1 MTRPPTVG
9 TIQVRDLLTALHVL
23 GVAPAPLCRA
33 VGWEP
38 ATLRDASARLPASEL
53 VRLFAE
59 AEARTNDPLVGL
71 HAGEVANP
79 RGPLTYLLL
88 SHPRLEEGLQQIAR
102 FSSLTLDSLRFELR
116 RGPDVVSLVVDPG
129 EMLAETAHLSDYL
142 LMLTVRLLQRTV
154 GAAFTLREVHVRH
167 APWRDLGAV
176 TRAFGCIVRCQQPEN
191 QLLFSP
197 GALQAR
203 SHLGNPVIAGQIA
216 RVLES
221 LRSRGTGQAI
231 FRERV
236 AAVTRELLT
245 RGVRADRAT
254 AARELFVSERT
265 MRRRL
270 ADEQTTFKAVRDAV
284 LWETVEA
291 LLSNRVLK
299 VEAVALSVGF
309 ADVAAFSSAFK
320 RWAGTSPTQYR
331 ERLVAAPPARRA
343 GAPHPTA
350 PAERAHEA
358 RSRAVRLRESPQ
370 HRSK

>member
-1 MTRPPTVG
+1 MIRPPTVG
-9 TIQVRDLLTALHVL
+9 TIQVHDLLTALHVL
-23 GVAPAPLCRA
+23 GVAPTPLCHA

-38 ATLRDASARLPASEL
+38 ATLGDASARLPASEL

-59 AEARTNDPLVGL
+59 AEARTKDPLVGL

-88 SHPRLEEGLQQIAR
+88 SHPRLEEGLQEIAR
-102 FSSLTLDSLRFELR
+102 FSSLTLDSLRFDLR

-129 EMLAETAHLSDYL
+129 EMLAESAHLSDYL
-142 LMLTVRLLQRTV
+142 LMLTARLLQRTV
-154 GAAFTLREVHVRH
+154 GAAFALREVHVRH

-176 TRAFGCIVRCQQPEN
+176 TRAFGCVVRCRQPEN
-191 QLLFSP
+191 QLVFSP
-197 GALQAR
+197 DALEAR
-203 SHLGNPVIAGQIA
+203 SYLGNPVIAAQIA
-216 RVLES
+216 RFLES
-221 LRSRGTGQAI
+221 HRSRETRPAI
-231 FRERV
+231 FRDRV

-309 ADVAAFSSAFK
+309 ADVAAFSNAFK
-320 RWAGTSPTQYR
+320 RWAGTSPTHYR
-331 ERLVAAPPARRA
+331 ERLVAAPPARGA
-343 GAPHPTA
+343 GAA
-350 PAERAHEA
+350 LPAAATETAHEA
-358 RSRAVRLRESPQ
+358 RRRAVRLREPTRD
-370 HRSK
+370 RSK

>member
-1 MTRPPTVG
+1 MSRRRLEARDAARCLRAPARVRTRPS
-9 TIQVRDLLTALHVL
+9 
-23 GVAPAPLCRA
+23 
-33 VGWEP
+33 
-38 ATLRDASARLPASEL
+38 LRRSRSADQ
-53 VRLFAE
+53 
-59 AEARTNDPLVGL
+59 DPLVGL

-102 FSSLTLDSLRFELR
+102 FSSLTLDSLRFDLR
-116 RGPDVVSLVVDPG
+116 RGPDVASLVVDPG
-129 EMLAETAHLSDYL
+129 EMLAETAHLIDYL

-154 GAAFTLREVHVRH
+154 GAAFALREVHVRH
-167 APWRDLGAV
+167 APWRDLATV
-176 TRAFGCIVRCQQPEN
+176 TRAFGCVVRCRQPEN
-191 QLLFSP
+191 QLVFPS

-203 SHLGNPVIAGQIA
+203 SHLGNPLIAGQIA
-216 RVLES
+216 RSLES
-221 LRSRGTGQAI
+221 FRSRGTRPAI

-236 AAVTRELLT
+236 AAVTRELLM

-320 RWAGTSPTQYR
+320 RWAGTSPTRYR
-331 ERLVAAPPARRA
+331 ERLVAAPPARGA
-343 GAPHPTA
+343 GAPL
-350 PAERAHEA
+350 PAAAAETAHEA

-370 HRSK
+370 DRSK